1 MSLSVAVDDSLPAEA
16 VTVTQVAVVFTAIG
30 GPDRGIR
37 TCTTHPRN
45 KAGIAYEV
53 IDVSTDQRALEYV
66 RSLGYAQVPVVV
78 AWGGHWSGY
87 RPDRVRGL
95 AE

>member
-1 MSLSVAVDDSLPAEA
+1 MEFMTVRVYTKPNCVQCEA
-16 VTVTQVAVVFTAIG
+16 TKKAL
-30 GPDRGIR
+30 D
-37 TCTTHPRN
+37 

-87 RPDRVRGL
+87 RPDRIRGL
-95 AE
+95 AG